1 MRGRGG
7 ATMRRVQRAEGVS
20 RPRCV
25 GSARGALSG
34 RAQSVL
40 SSARIRSLSTHLGA
54 RSLCEHDTLRVRVAR
69 TAHMRVDHIV
79 LVLLVGLV
87 LEGVL
92 GISVGVV
99 DVGIA
104 LADQRVVFWFEL
116 CALHELDVESP
127 LHDLLLILCA
137 LDRLDD
143 RRDRLVR
150 GQVGGATD
158 VHVHV
163 QRLDCDAPEP
173 PLLIATGL
181 QRQEVGAL
189 ALVCLRRAEGEVML
203 ISWRLCREIV
213 LATVVEGPCA
223 WSTTRATRTRLRGTC
238 AL

>member
-69 TAHMRVDHIV
+69 TAHSHVDHIV

-87 LEGVL
+87 LVGVL

-104 LADQRVVFWFEL
+104 TADQRVV
-116 CALHELDVESP
+116 
-127 LHDLLLILCA
+127 I
-137 LDRLDD
+137 
-143 RRDRLVR
+143 
-150 GQVGGATD
+150 GG
-158 VHVHV
+158 
-163 QRLDCDAPEP
+163 EKKK
-173 PLLIATGL
+173 
-181 QRQEVGAL
+181 
-189 ALVCLRRAEGEVML
+189 
-203 ISWRLCREIV
+203 
-213 LATVVEGPCA
+213 
-223 WSTTRATRTRLRGTC
+223 
-238 AL
+238 